1 MLGLKLAKCISIMY
15 IHQKK
20 FFSKKK
26 FFSFSSFH
34 SSHCDELKW
43 YFYYFV
49 LYTKLQITNNTLS
62 LKEKRP

>member
-15 IHQKK
+15 IHQKR
-20 FFSKKK
+20 KK

-34 SSHCDELKW
+34 SSHCDELKL